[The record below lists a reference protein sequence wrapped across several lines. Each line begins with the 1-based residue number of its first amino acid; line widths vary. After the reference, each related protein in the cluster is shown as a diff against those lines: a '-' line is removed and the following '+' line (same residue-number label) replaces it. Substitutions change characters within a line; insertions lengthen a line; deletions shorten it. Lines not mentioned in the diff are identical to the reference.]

1 MKKTDADTD
10 FMIVTFAPKHI
21 ANQIVEE
28 VQQIM
33 IILFLAGYILLMVC
47 MSFWSERLARPIK
60 KIRKVMGEFGD
71 KKLDDQLVFGYEYRT

>member
-1 MKKTDADTD
+1 MKHGIVIEKTDADTD
-10 FMIVTFAPKHI
+10 FTIVTFAPKHI

-47 MSFWSERLARPIK
+47 MSFWSERLARPLRRYAK
-60 KIRKVMGEFGD
+60 
-71 KKLDDQLVFGYEYRT
+71 